1 MFKTQSLYL
10 MSFHDFAD
18 YFEGS
23 RMAFLPPVSVSCST
37 AQDMLFEGVFCNVP
51 HVFETAKGVN
61 KKVTIEKSR
70 LLRVGFVQKGYET
83 FSCLFM

>member
-23 RMAFLPPVSVSCST
+23 RMAFLPPVSVLCST
-37 AQDMLFEGVFCNVP
+37 ALDMLFGVVFCNLP

-61 KKVTIEKSR
+61 KRVTIEKSR